1 MSATMADRMNI
12 DQLSPEY
19 LAEDIGHELI
29 AVVSVLIVLQ
39 VIAVGARFYARR
51 AVKVPLL
58 LDDYLIIPALVGF
71 VHKHG
76 TAS

>member
-1 MSATMADRMNI
+1 MADRMNF

-19 LAEDIGHELI
+19 LAEDTGYQLVT
-29 AVVSVLIVLQ
+29 VVSVLIVLQ
-39 VIAVGARFYARR
+39 VTAVGARFYARR

-71 VHKHG
+71 AHKHG
-76 TAS
+76 TVS